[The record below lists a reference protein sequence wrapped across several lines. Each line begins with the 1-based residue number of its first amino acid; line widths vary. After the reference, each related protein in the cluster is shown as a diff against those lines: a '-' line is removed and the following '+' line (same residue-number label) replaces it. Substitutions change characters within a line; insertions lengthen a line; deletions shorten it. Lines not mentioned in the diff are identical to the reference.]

1 MKTYTELEIIAQE
14 RQKQINDMNIQLE
27 QLEGLQLAFK
37 RLERRIEKREKTIKG
52 LRDSIKHLKDNRG
65 IK

>member
-14 RQKQINDMNIQLE
+14 RQKQINDINIK
-27 QLEGLQLAFK
+27 LQQFEVLQIAFK

>member
-14 RQKQINDMNIQLE
+14 RQKQINDMNIR
-27 QLEGLQLAFK
+27 LEGYEALKLEYK
-37 RLERRIEKREKTIKG
+37 RLKRRIEKRHATIKG